1 MYYERFRCII
11 FMSSADIVMEVIWRE
26 IVSQRYILKEKIFK
40 LDRITQKL
48 VSSSDSHNFITNT
61 LKF

>member
-40 LDRITQKL
+40 LDRITQL